1 MNLTNI
7 ILVGSLLK
15 DNIPFCHMEEITMT
29 AINSFNFADP
39 ASQMHQFA
47 DHLYQ
52 VANQF
57 CHNDTER
64 NLCDDWYRHSFEF
77 GSNVASEDFEAA
89 NASLNALSA
98 IFNDHIKG
106 RNQELSLLLG
116 ALLLKYQEEFL
127 LQFDHVAEA

>member
-1 MNLTNI
+1 
-7 ILVGSLLK
+7 
-15 DNIPFCHMEEITMT
+15 MT
-29 AINSFNFADP
+29 ATTNSFNFADP

-47 DHLYQ
+47 DHLHQ
-52 VANQF
+52 VAVRF
-57 CHNDTER
+57 CHNDAER

-89 NASLNALSA
+89 NASLSTLSS

-116 ALLLKYQEEFL
+116 SLLLKYQAEFL
-127 LQFDHVAEA
+127 LQFDNAVEA